1 MSEENKCNA
10 DFDKVVTEVKNLPGG
25 VKAFILVALA
35 AEKDDRGHQIV
46 NAMAGKRVDISL
58 LAMKSGDFVLKDLF
72 KTTNDFCNINNEERK
87 NDE

>member
-1 MSEENKCNA
+1 MKKINA
-10 DFDKVVTEVKNLPGG
+10 MLILIKLLQKLKTCRGG

-35 AEKDDRGHQIV
+35 AEKDGIGHQIV

-72 KTTNDFCNINNEERK
+72 ETTNDFCNINNEERK